1 MTCRS
6 STPSSSLLTLGFSG
20 HPLHIGKC
28 TKSLFYAPGSPLA
41 QRYCSRTSAPLSFV
55 VQMFTCWFR
64 QQEERVLGEERAA
77 ELSRLTGMFI
87 LRRTQEIINRYLPP
101 RLDWTLFCAPSPL
114 QLELYKHLLCHRV
127 FRSCLQATT
136 QTHTHL
142 ACITAL
148 KKLCNHPVLLYSTV
162 QVQKRFIR
170 QSSRSLTGW
179 ATSYGGF
186 FCLFFHRKEQ
196 IMDQKKAHSMK
207 GWQSSSQNPTL
218 QVNSLLRTLENS
230 WFSQTCWAP
239 SDDSAH
245 QTGAYVSD
253 SSFDIRDCW
262 TKATT

>member
-6 STPSSSLLTLGFSG
+6 STPSSSLLTRGFSG
-20 HPLHIGKC
+20 RPLHIGKC
-28 TKSLFYAPGSPLA
+28 TKSLFYAPGSPLV

-148 KKLCNHPVLLYSTV
+148 KKLCNHPVLLYSTI
-162 QVQKRFIR
+162 QVQKQFIM
-170 QSSRSLTGW
+170 QTSHSLTGL
-179 ATSYGGF
+179 G
-186 FCLFFHRKEQ
+186 
-196 IMDQKKAHSMK
+196 
-207 GWQSSSQNPTL
+207 
-218 QVNSLLRTLENS
+218 
-230 WFSQTCWAP
+230 
-239 SDDSAH
+239 
-245 QTGAYVSD
+245 
-253 SSFDIRDCW
+253 
-262 TKATT
+262 